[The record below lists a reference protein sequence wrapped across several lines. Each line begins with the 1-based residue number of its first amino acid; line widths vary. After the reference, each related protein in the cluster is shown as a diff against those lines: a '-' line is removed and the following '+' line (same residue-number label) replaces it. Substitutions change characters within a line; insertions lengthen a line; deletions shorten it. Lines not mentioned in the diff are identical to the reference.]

1 MKTFIERY
9 LWDEFQLVEKIR
21 SVMGLK
27 KTNRFGGNYE
37 PYQVRKYNSSLYSL
51 WCSAK
56 INNEEASIILN
67 IKTLKL
73 EFAMQ
78 VWQIAQA
85 MTRHKYWHYLKH
97 DWIRSADPLKEL
109 VLTGEYRQEAEK
121 YFQQKLE
128 EICQD
133 EKLMVSEGATFRACP
148 DSTYRADEL
157 NLDVCINVN
166 ELTKEITDKL
176 HYQFWKNEKHYPLD
190 QKNIRFTYEEI
201 KYYFIYLD
209 VHLLNLL
216 NAGEG
221 VKDITPTEKE
231 LLDSAERMNLDGMLK
246 AISDGA
252 NINAIDDLGETAI
265 TKVIRA
271 SKYDFYPLAD
281 SEAFEKF
288 KRETPE
294 FTNEEKITVAQKLL
308 DMGADVNFFG
318 PDGTNG
324 LMETSYAHNPVLMKF
339 LLDNGA
345 NPNFNYFPEDGMEYI
360 KSTAL
365 DNVLGD
371 YHCWDGDDKIL
382 EEMETLLL
390 SAGAKKNNYED
401 SVL

>member
-1 MKTFIERY
+1 MKAFTERY
-9 LWDEFQLVEKIR
+9 LWDEFQLIEKIR
-21 SVMGLK
+21 SVMCLK
-27 KTNRFGGNYE
+27 KTKRFGGNYE
-37 PYQVRKYNSSLYSL
+37 PYQVRKYSSSIYSL

-67 IKTLKL
+67 IKTSKL

-85 MTRHKYWHYLKH
+85 MTVRKYRHYLKH
-97 DWIRSADPLKEL
+97 DWIKGTDPIKQLA
-109 VLTGEYRQEAEK
+109 LTGEYRQEAEK
-121 YFQQKLE
+121 YFQHKLE

-148 DSTYRADEL
+148 DSTYRPDEL

-166 ELTKEITDKL
+166 ELTEEITDKI
-176 HYQFWKNEKHYPLD
+176 HHQFSRNEKHYALD

-209 VHLLNLL
+209 VHLLSLL
-216 NAGEG
+216 NAEDG
-221 VKDITPTEKE
+221 VKDITPAEKA
-231 LLDSAERMNLDGMLK
+231 LFDSAERLNLDGMLK

-252 NINAIDDLGETAI
+252 NINAIDDLGETAL

-281 SEAFEKF
+281 REAFEKF
-288 KRETPE
+288 QRETPE
-294 FTNEEKITVAQKLL
+294 FTNEEKISVAQRLL

-318 PDGTNG
+318 SDGTNG

-345 NPNFNYFPEDGMEYI
+345 NPNFNYFPEDGEEYI
-360 KSTAL
+360 KSHAL
-365 DNVLGD
+365 YNVLGD
-371 YHCWDGDDKIL
+371 YHCWDGDEKIL
-382 EEMETLLL
+382 EEMEALLRN
-390 SAGAKKNNYED
+390 AGAKN
-401 SVL
+401 